1 MSALGLLILL
11 GIAFG
16 GGVFLGVYI
25 TLSKKKGWLAQKFIG
40 FVERNTGS
48 RQK

>member
-11 GIAFG
+11 GIAFL

-25 TLSKKKGWLAQKFIG
+25 TLPKKKGWVAQKVVG
-40 FVERNTGS
+40 FVERNTS
-48 RQK
+48 REQK